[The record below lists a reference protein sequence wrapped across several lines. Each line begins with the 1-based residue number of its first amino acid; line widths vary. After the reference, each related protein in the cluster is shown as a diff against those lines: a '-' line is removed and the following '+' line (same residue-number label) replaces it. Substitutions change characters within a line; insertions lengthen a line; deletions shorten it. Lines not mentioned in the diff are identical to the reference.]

1 MSRHST
7 VKPADRLFFIVALA
21 ALGIGLL
28 IRLRPQPEPEEILP
42 PEPLRLVIGVAE
54 ASGFTARDLEPLM
67 IGAGPDIDIGAAE
80 EQADIL
86 VVNERLL
93 AAGIGA
99 GRYLPLNRQPGPPSA
114 AGPWALPLV
123 SAMDVLIYNIPLLK
137 EAGLDRP
144 PRTQSD
150 VLRYARAVKAINPDG
165 PAAGGTGRY
174 GLALG
179 LSARDIRGLNRDI
192 YPWFRSAG
200 LPLAQ
205 EGRLRFDNRRHTE
218 TLDFFFRLNQEGL
231 IAPGSFNTTGADR
244 VEDFTRGTVAMLIV
258 SSRELRGIR
267 EKMGNAAVGVTL
279 IPQADGYTGKPVLG
293 LSTWYAAIGADS
305 PHPDEARA
313 LLRRLG
319 ERRPLLAEALALVPG
334 TGSYEPYIALDPL
347 LDKAW
352 GMYEAAEHV
361 PEFLELPDPPA
372 GVLAAEEPETVF
384 RRELEPMFRRES
396 PRSPEDTAQAIHR
409 SFEQRNGPEY
419 R

>member
-1 MSRHST
+1 M

-21 ALGIGLL
+21 VLGISVL
-28 IRLRPQPEPEEILP
+28 IRMRPQPEPEEIKP
-42 PEPLRLVIGVAE
+42 PEPLRLVISVAE
-54 ASGFTARDLEPLM
+54 TSGFTVRDLELL
-67 IGAGPDIDIGAAE
+67 IGGAGSDIDIGAGE

-86 VVNERLL
+86 VTSGRLL

-99 GRYLPLNRQPGPPSA
+99 GRYLPLNHNRQPELPAA
-114 AGPWALPLV
+114 AGQWALPLV
-123 SAMDVLIYNIPLLK
+123 SAMDILIYNIPLLQ
-137 EAGLDRP
+137 EAGFDRP
-144 PRTQSD
+144 PRTRSD
-150 VLRYARAVKAINPDG
+150 VLRYAQAVKALRTSG
-165 PAAGGTGRY
+165 PAAGGLY

-179 LSARDIRGLNRDI
+179 LSPQDTRGLNRDI

-205 EGRLRFDNRRHTE
+205 DGRLRFDNRGHRE
-218 TLDFFFRLNQEGL
+218 TLEFFFRLNQEGL

-244 VEDFTRGTVAMLIV
+244 VEDFIRGNIAMLIV

-267 EKMGNAAVGVTL
+267 EQMGDTAIGVTL

-293 LSTWYAAIGADS
+293 LSTWYAAIGAES
-305 PHPDEARA
+305 PHPGEARA
-313 LLRRLG
+313 LLRRLW
-319 ERRPLLAEALALVPG
+319 ERSPLLAESLALVPG

-372 GVLAAEEPETVF
+372 GVPAAAEEPEGAF
-384 RRELEPMFRRES
+384 RRELERMFRGES
-396 PRSPEDTAQAIHR
+396 PPSPEDTAQAIHR
-409 SFEQRNGPEY
+409 SFEQWNGPE
-419 R
+419 RR